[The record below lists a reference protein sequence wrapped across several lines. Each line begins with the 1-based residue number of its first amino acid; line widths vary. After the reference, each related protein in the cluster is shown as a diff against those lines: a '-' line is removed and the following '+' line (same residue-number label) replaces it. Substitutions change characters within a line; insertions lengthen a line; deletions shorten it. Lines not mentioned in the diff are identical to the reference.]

1 MKMKEKIIYLILGIL
16 IGAILTAGGFMLF
29 SPKGK
34 RPNEDFPRGGME
46 NRIRVERPND
56 MLQPAENKEEAN
68 M

>member
-1 MKMKEKIIYLILGIL
+1 MKEKIIYLILGIL

-34 RPNEDFPRGGME
+34 RPNGDFPRGGME

>member
-1 MKMKEKIIYLILGIL
+1 
-16 IGAILTAGGFMLF
+16 MLF

-46 NRIRVERPND
+46 NRIRLERPDD